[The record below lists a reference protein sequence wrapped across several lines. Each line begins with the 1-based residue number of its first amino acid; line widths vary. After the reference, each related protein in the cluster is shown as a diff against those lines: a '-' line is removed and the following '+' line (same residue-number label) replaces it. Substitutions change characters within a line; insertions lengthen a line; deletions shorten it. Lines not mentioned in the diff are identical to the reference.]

1 MIILAIQAVAPH
13 ANATAW
19 AEALSAEMEA
29 AEITTVDRVAMFIG
43 QCAVESS
50 AFQQWEEQLDYMTP
64 QRLCAVWPRIFP
76 TESDASPFV
85 GRPMALANRV
95 YAGRLGN
102 GDEASG
108 DGWRF
113 RGRGLIQITGR
124 ANYTALAKYL
134 NRPLDE
140 VVDWCASVGGAAVSA
155 VWFWKTRASGALNHL
170 ADAWNIPAV
179 TVLVNGGDVNHAARR
194 EACEAARAAVK
205 AYLAPERTADDLNAA
220 ELANLPQGELS

>member
-1 MIILAIQAVAPH
+1 MIIPAIQAVAPH
-13 ANATAW
+13 ANASAW

-29 AEITTVDRVAMFIG
+29 AGITTPERIAMFVG
-43 QCAVESS
+43 QCAVESRW
-50 AFQQWEEQLDYMTP
+50 FQQWEEALDYLTP
-64 QRLCAVWPRIFP
+64 ERLCDVWPRIFL

-85 GRPMALANRV
+85 GRPMALANKV

-134 NRPLDE
+134 SRPLDE
-140 VVDWCASVGGAAVSA
+140 VTDWCASVGGAAVSA
-155 VWFWKTRASGALNHL
+155 CWFWKTRAAGALNHL

-179 TVLVNGGDVNHAARR
+179 TVLINGGDVDHAARKA
-194 EACEAARAAVK
+194 ACDAARAAIK